1 MHFAKKIGCIALLI
15 QYLQVTCA
23 WHIYNTKESRREL
36 ATNWRKNEKSFTS
49 RKTVNRSVKWLKKTQ
64 TSVEDA
70 RQKHVQILEKVYGAQ
85 RLVSET
91 SSRASVSTITT
102 TVVSAIST
110 TTISTSTNL
119 KKSLNRKR
127 ICVQSKLNELFSP
140 VAKKI
145 ILNTLME
152 LIFAGTISCGL
163 GQNPRKPQN
172 TLKELNCWFSGSSA
186 KFSSGKIF
194 HFRQP

>member
-1 MHFAKKIGCIALLI
+1 MHLAYSRYKEKQERNRDKLAK
-15 QYLQVTCA
+15 
-23 WHIYNTKESRREL
+23 RRERFPIKKDSK
-36 ATNWRKNEKSFTS
+36 TKSC
-49 RKTVNRSVKWLKKTQ
+49 KVVEENQ

-110 TTISTSTNL
+110 TTISTSTGL

-127 ICVQSKLNELFSP
+127 TCVQCKLDESFAP
-140 VAKKI
+140 VAKK
-145 ILNTLME
+145 
-152 LIFAGTISCGL
+152 
-163 GQNPRKPQN
+163 
-172 TLKELNCWFSGSSA
+172 
-186 KFSSGKIF
+186 
-194 HFRQP
+194 

>member
-1 MHFAKKIGCIALLI
+1 MFLGPFLSIIREPRLYQNQFLRDHTLNTEYDFSEIFSHSSNTLLKMGFNYLVNQLLWVHFAKKIGCIALLI

-91 SSRASVSTITT
+91 SSRILSLYNYNNSGVS
-102 TVVSAIST
+102 
-110 TTISTSTNL
+110 N
-119 KKSLNRKR
+119 
-127 ICVQSKLNELFSP
+127 
-140 VAKKI
+140 
-145 ILNTLME
+145 
-152 LIFAGTISCGL
+152 
-163 GQNPRKPQN
+163 
-172 TLKELNCWFSGSSA
+172 
-186 KFSSGKIF
+186 F
-194 HFRQP
+194 HNNNFDIY

>member
-1 MHFAKKIGCIALLI
+1 MSAFCRKDRLYSPIDPILASNMRLA
-15 QYLQVTCA
+15 YSR
-23 WHIYNTKESRREL
+23 YKEKQERNRDKLSKRRE
-36 ATNWRKNEKSFTS
+36 RFHIKKDG
-49 RKTVNRSVKWLKKTQ
+49 KTKCKVVEENR

-91 SSRASVSTITT
+91 SSRASVSTTTT

-127 ICVQSKLNELFSP
+127 TCVQSKLDELFAP
-140 VAKKI
+140 VAKK
-145 ILNTLME
+145 
-152 LIFAGTISCGL
+152 
-163 GQNPRKPQN
+163 
-172 TLKELNCWFSGSSA
+172 
-186 KFSSGKIF
+186 
-194 HFRQP
+194 